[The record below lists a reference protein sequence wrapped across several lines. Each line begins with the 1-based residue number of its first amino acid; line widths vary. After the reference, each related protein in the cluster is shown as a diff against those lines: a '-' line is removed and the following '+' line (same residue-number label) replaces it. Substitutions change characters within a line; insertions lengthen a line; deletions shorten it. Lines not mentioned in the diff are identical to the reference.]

1 MTVKLKTTEV
11 DKVWVDHGDHEAEYR
26 IDKIEAK
33 DLDLSYDGSPEQRF
47 YDASDYRNEL
57 YDQIDAVHTLTDP
70 TVGTDLGLRPIDAI
84 RIAAKIDPELHD
96 KPTVKALIRSLVE
109 RVDIESAIRK
119 QALADMENYPDQVKA
134 EIIPDLS
141 DRYKELFDQLEDL
154 KYTSQPDRPEAVIR
168 EVRVKEH
175 MLNDMYDLVMA
186 HRSNKTL
193 AQGYNNNR

>member
-26 IDKIEAK
+26 IDKIEAE
-33 DLDLSYDGSPEQRF
+33 DPDLSYDGSPEQRF

-134 EIIPDLS
+134 
-141 DRYKELFDQLEDL
+141 
-154 KYTSQPDRPEAVIR
+154 
-168 EVRVKEH
+168 
-175 MLNDMYDLVMA
+175 
-186 HRSNKTL
+186 
-193 AQGYNNNR
+193 